1 MRILKL
7 IYKNTLRH
15 KLRSSLTILGIAI
28 AVIAFGLLRTVVTAW
43 YVGVEAS
50 AADRLI
56 TRHSVSFIFPL
67 PYSYKEKIE
76 RIPGVAEV
84 SFSNWFGGVYKDKNN
99 FFARMAAGDN
109 ILDIYPEYA
118 VPKDQMDVYNKEREI
133 IQTLER

>member
-76 RIPGVAEV
+76 QIPGVTEV

-99 FFARMAAGDN
+99 FWYGAG
-109 ILDIYPEYA
+109 
-118 VPKDQMDVYNKEREI
+118 
-133 IQTLER
+133 

>member
-43 YVGVEAS
+43 GPGVEAA

-56 TRHSVSFIFPL
+56 TRHAVSFIFTL
-67 PYSYKEKIE
+67 PYAYKEKIE
-76 RIPGVAEV
+76 QIPGVAEV

-99 FFARMAAGDN
+99 FFARMGAADN
-109 ILDIYPEYA
+109 IFDRRRTGYRA
-118 VPKDQMDVYNKEREI
+118 R
-133 IQTLER
+133 

>member
-15 KLRSSLTILGIAI
+15 KLRSFLTILGIAI

-43 YVGVEAS
+43 STGVEAS
-50 AADRLI
+50 AADRLV

-76 RIPGVAEV
+76 HIPGVSEV

-99 FFARMAAGDN
+99 FFARMTSGDN
-109 ILDIYPEYA
+109 ILDIYPEYD
-118 VPKDQMDVYNKEREI
+118 VPKDQMDV
-133 IQTLER
+133 